1 VEEVVESVDEEEEV
15 VVEVEEEEEEEEE
28 AEEEGAFLFLS
39 GVSFF
44 LPHIPERVF

>member
-1 VEEVVESVDEEEEV
+1 MEALDDDD
-15 VVEVEEEEEEEEE
+15 EEEEEEEEE
-28 AEEEGAFLFLS
+28 EKEAEGDFLFLS